1 MDEREFT
8 IGQVAGLFF
17 DRNTQW
23 LRYMEKQGRITDRTG
38 RSIGDRRP
46 NAKLGGGD
54 RVYTLKDVEEVAD
67 ALQRQGYL
75 DAVNRTRVRKRV
87 EAFAEPVEV
96 ARREGR

>member
-1 MDEREFT
+1 MEEREFT

-23 LRYMEKQGRITDRTG
+23 LRYMEKQGRITDKKG
-38 RSIGDRRP
+38 NAIGDRRP

-87 EAFAEPVEV
+87 EAFSEEV
-96 ARREGR
+96 QVGARKGD